1 MSVHLE
7 RPSDDAT
14 TVVLRVAIAAP
25 LLGLFDY
32 LPPSDPTAR
41 PTPGQRL
48 LVPFGRSLRV
58 GILVEI
64 VDATQEDPARLKPIE
79 KALDAGP
86 LFGEKDLALIQWA
99 AAYYQQPLGTAL
111 FTALPAR
118 LRQPSPILEE
128 AVPGIRATAQGLSLD
143 LTTLA
148 RAPKQRV
155 LLETARECPNGLPL
169 SDLSARLGDCA
180 AAIRALER
188 KDLIERCRL
197 KATAP
202 AAVDLSPD
210 GPELNADQHRSVE
223 TIGEA
228 FGAFRPFLLQGVT
241 GSGKTEVYIR
251 LIQTLVATG
260 QQALVLVPEIGLTPQ
275 LRDRF
280 RQRITGPIAVLH
292 SALNAN
298 ERELNWHRAARGEA
312 TLILGTRSAIFVPI
326 PRLGLI
332 LVDEEHDASLK
343 QQDGFRYSGRDLAVR
358 RAQLVGCPVVLG
370 SATPSLES
378 LQNATSGRYG
388 WLRLPQRA
396 GGAQAPTISLL
407 DIRAQPLQAGLSHVL
422 RAAMQSELDA
432 GNQILLFLNRRG
444 YAPLYTCHQC
454 GWVGECPHCDAR
466 LTLHLGQRRL
476 WCHHCGWSNRLPER
490 CPSCNG
496 EDLRMIG
503 RGTERL
509 EDELRPLFP
518 EARIARIDRDST
530 RRRGELDRV
539 LESIRRGEIQILLG
553 TQMLA
558 KGHDFPQVTL
568 VGILDLDQS
577 LYASDFRAPERT
589 AQLIVQVA
597 GRAGRAE
604 RPGRVVLQTRHPE
617 HPLLQSLLRDGYSG
631 FAAAALAE
639 RQAAEL
645 PPFAHLVLMRAE
657 SPRADQPTAF
667 LREARALAEGLDPSG
682 VHLLGPALAPMER
695 RANRYR
701 SQLIVLSS
709 ERPALQ
715 RFLARWNQA
724 LHALRPPKGLRWSLD
739 VDPQDML

>member
-1 MSVHLE
+1 VSVNLE
-7 RPSDDAT
+7 RPSDDAPT
-14 TVVLRVAIAAP
+14 IILRVAIAAP

-32 LPPSDPTAR
+32 LPPSDSTTQ

-64 VDATQEDPARLKPIE
+64 ADATQEDPARLKPIE
-79 KALDAGP
+79 KALDAEP
-86 LFGEKDLALIQWA
+86 IFGEKDLTLIQWA

-128 AVPGIRATAQGLSLD
+128 WVPGIRATAQGLSLD
-143 LTTLA
+143 LATLS
-148 RAPKQRV
+148 RAPKQRI
-155 LLETARECPNGLPL
+155 LLETTRACPDGVPLPE
-169 SDLSARLGDCA
+169 LSARLGDCA
-180 AAIRALER
+180 GGIRALER
-188 KDLIERCRL
+188 KGLIERCRL
-197 KATAP
+197 KAPTP
-202 AAVDLSPD
+202 AVVDISPD
-210 GPELNADQHRSVE
+210 GPELNADQHRAVE

-228 FGAFRPFLLQGVT
+228 LGAFRPFLLQGVT

-260 QQALVLVPEIGLTPQ
+260 QQALVVVPEIGLTPQ

-280 RQRITGPIAVLH
+280 RQRIPGPIAVLH
-292 SALNAN
+292 SALNAS

-370 SATPSLES
+370 SATPSLET

-407 DIRAQPLQAGLSHVL
+407 DIRDQPLKAGLSHVL
-422 RAAMQSELDA
+422 RTAMQSELAA

-444 YAPLYTCHQC
+444 YAPLYTCHHC

-518 EARIARIDRDST
+518 EASIARIDRDST

-657 SPRADQPTAF
+657 SPQADQPTAF
-667 LREARALAEGLDPSG
+667 LREARALAEGLDPSV
-682 VHLLGPALAPMER
+682 VHLLGPAPAPMER

-701 SQLIVLSS
+701 SQLMVLSN

-724 LHALRPPKGLRWSLD
+724 LRTLRPPKGLRWSLD